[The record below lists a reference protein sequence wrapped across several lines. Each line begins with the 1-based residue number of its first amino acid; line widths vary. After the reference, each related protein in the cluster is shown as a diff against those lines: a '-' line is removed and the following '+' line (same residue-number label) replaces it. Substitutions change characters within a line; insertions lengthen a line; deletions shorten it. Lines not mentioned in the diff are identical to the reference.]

1 MSYLDVD
8 ISHLQ
13 FSGFLSSFADSTPQP
28 LPQRILQLFG
38 KFWEHLHVFR
48 GKAALAPTL
57 HSRVCGLVALWQP
70 LPLSWG
76 PGLWEGAALLPR
88 ALCLVHPQSE
98 EPAVGQ
104 QVLYCHNS
112 QTLNCIINANFDLIS
127 QLLLRFLGRLH
138 TKTGRSPSWCVL
150 IQANSSFG
158 EEGACSKAGFRDVW
172 PMQSLR
178 APCAEGP
185 VLSFMLCSCHLEI
198 RDNLWTRGSCV
209 FILHCAPQTRQRS

>member
-38 KFWEHLHVFR
+38 KFWAHLHVFR
-48 GKAALAPTL
+48 GKGALAPTL
-57 HSRVCGLVALWQP
+57 HSRVCGLVALWQL

-88 ALCLVHPQSE
+88 ALCLVHPQAE
-98 EPAVGQ
+98 EPAIGQ
-104 QVLYCHNS
+104 QVLCCHNS
-112 QTLNCIINANFDLIS
+112 QTLNCIINANFYLIS

-138 TKTGRSPSWCVL
+138 TKTGRSPSL
-150 IQANSSFG
+150 
-158 EEGACSKAGFRDVW
+158 
-172 PMQSLR
+172 MR
-178 APCAEGP
+178 APTGKFELWWGGGLQQGWLQGRVAYAVAQGPMCRRPCA
-185 VLSFMLCSCHLEI
+185 
-198 RDNLWTRGSCV
+198 
-209 FILHCAPQTRQRS
+209 